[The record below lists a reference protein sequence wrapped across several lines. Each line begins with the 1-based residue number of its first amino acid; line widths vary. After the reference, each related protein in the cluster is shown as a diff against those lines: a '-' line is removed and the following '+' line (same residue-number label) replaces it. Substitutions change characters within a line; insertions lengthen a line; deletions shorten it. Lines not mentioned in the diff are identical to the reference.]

1 MCFCVREGG
10 ADEEAPVTGNSHV
23 SSGPVGVAAENHASD
38 GAPAPK
44 EHTER
49 EDHKKEK
56 SVLQAK
62 LTKLAIQIGYAGMSF
77 PPFKKGFLTNIIAWS
92 FGK

>member
-1 MCFCVREGG
+1 MCLCVREGG
-10 ADEEAPVTGNSHV
+10 ADEEAPVTGNSHA
-23 SSGPVGVAAENHASD
+23 SSGPVAGTAENHAGSET
-38 GAPAPK
+38 APR

-62 LTKLAIQIGYAGMSF
+62 LTKLAIQIGYAGTLSSF
-77 PPFKKGFLTNIIAWS
+77 NTFSNFHNRFS
-92 FGK
+92 S

>member
-1 MCFCVREGG
+1 MCMCVREGG
-10 ADEEAPVTGNSHV
+10 GDEEAPVTGNSHV
-23 SSGPVGVAAENHASD
+23 SSGPVVGAAENHAGSD
-38 GAPAPK
+38 SAPK

-62 LTKLAIQIGYAGMSF
+62 LTKLAIQIGYAGTLSSF
-77 PPFKKGFLTNIIAWS
+77 NTFSTFQNRFS
-92 FGK
+92 S